1 MLDTI
6 NGALG
11 FNSDLFETNPNEN
24 GAADMISDNSCFAT
38 LISFDASQLLG
49 FSVKLLNL
57 PSKAAQIMYDLRV
70 VLLHLVC
77 HDIVRALG
85 RQHYSEDFHLMLG
98 REPFDFDRLALLLFL
113 LCPLQTINPLV
124 RV

>member
-1 MLDTI
+1 MLDPV

-11 FNSDLFETNPNEN
+11 FNGDLFETNPNKN
-24 GAADMISDNSCFAT
+24 GAANVISNNSCFAT

-77 HDIVRALG
+77 HDIVRAL
-85 RQHYSEDFHLMLG
+85 R
-98 REPFDFDRLALLLFL
+98 RRRTALLGKLSPYARQENL
-113 LCPLQTINPLV
+113 
-124 RV
+124 